1 MTEHQTTHAPQ
12 QARGFARAEI
22 ERVRARHGDSAAEA
36 AAAIIQA
43 QFMWLGVSDL
53 ALGHVSSCPDPA
65 KRTVLLA
72 TLVRCQVNMQEAL
85 AALSLLAL
93 KDAVS
98 DEQSLADVAASIR
111 SAVENAALV
120 LAPEAARVGDNSVVA
135 PAPGTI
141 Q

>member
-1 MTEHQTTHAPQ
+1 MQAHAPQ
-12 QARGFARAEI
+12 QACEFARAEI

-53 ALGHVSSCPDPA
+53 ALGHASSCPDPA

-72 TLVRCQVNMQEAL
+72 TLVHCQANMQEAL
-85 AALSLLAL
+85 AVLSLHAL
-93 KDAVS
+93 KHVVS

-111 SAVENAALV
+111 SAVENAAQV
-120 LAPEAARVGDNSVVA
+120 LAPEPAHAAGSSVMA
-135 PAPGTI
+135 PAPGAI